1 MDEQRKEHYSYSYSQ
16 DEQRNTQTNSARQ
29 QQYRRSTTPDF
40 DWELFTSWPFIVGAF
55 MLGMWPLGVFLIV
68 KGLNLDEEKKR
79 RYQTTTRT
87 TTARP
92 VSTAQK
98 NAKTMKPAKKSRKKS
113 KSSSGS
119 GLGFIIAGAILAF
132 AGIGA
137 TADAVDMI
145 HWAGSMA
152 GYLTDLWMGLT
163 MLSAGGGMLGV
174 GIGQKKQA
182 KRFPLYK
189 NVINN
194 RSIVSF
200 EEISSVMGLPRRKV
214 VRDLKKM
221 VEKGLLGS
229 GAYLDM
235 ARGCYVASA
244 DAVPQERPVAEKKP
258 EPEKPVDGYDAILR
272 NLRTLNDRIE
282 DEEISRQI
290 DRIEEISRRI
300 FREVERNPEKEKKIS
315 ALMNG
320 YLPTTQKLLDSYATF
335 EEAGVDGEKTAQAKE
350 RIAANMERI
359 VRGFEKQLDELYSA
373 DVLDVETDIRV
384 MESML
389 RRDGADET
397 DELQLRL

>member
-1 MDEQRKEHYSYSYSQ
+1 MDEQRKENYTYSY
-16 DEQRNTQTNSARQ
+16 DEQKTTNSRP
-29 QQYRRSTTPDF
+29 QYHNTTTANVN
-40 DWELFTSWPFIVGAF
+40 WALLTSWPFIVGAF
-55 MLGMWPLGVFLIV
+55 VLGFWPVGVFLLW
-68 KGLNLDEEKKR
+68 KAASLDEEKKR
-79 RYQTTTRT
+79 AKTKTPSRT
-87 TTARP
+87 VMTKVDSASVDAKT
-92 VSTAQK
+92 VKSTA
-98 NAKTMKPAKKSRKKS
+98 AKSKKTKKKS

-132 AGIGA
+132 AGVA
-137 TADAVDMI
+137 SMVDTLDVI
-145 HWAGSMA
+145 YLSGTYG
-152 GYLTDLWMGLT
+152 GYLSDIWTALT
-163 MLSAGGGMLGV
+163 MFTAGGGMLGV
-174 GIGQKKQA
+174 GIGAKKQA

-194 RSIVSF
+194 RSIVAF
-200 EEISSVMGLPRRKV
+200 DEIASVMGLSRRKV
-214 VRDLKKM
+214 VKDLKKM

-235 ARGCYVASA
+235 ARGVYVADA
-244 DAVPQERPVAEKKP
+244 DVMQNVLEKEEKKP
-258 EPEKPVDGYDAILR
+258 EKPLEGYEAILK

-290 DRIEEISRRI
+290 DRIEEISRQI

-335 EEAGVDGEKTAQAKE
+335 EEAGVDGEKTAQAKQ
-350 RIAANMERI
+350 RIAANMARI
-359 VRGFEKQLDELYSA
+359 VRGFEKQLDELYSM

-389 RRDGADET
+389 RRDGADES
-397 DELQLRL
+397 DELQLKL

>member
-1 MDEQRKEHYSYSYSQ
+1 MDEQRKENYSYSYDDQ
-16 DEQRNTQTNSARQ
+16 QTGRGQ
-29 QQYRRSTTPDF
+29 QQYRKSSTPDF

-55 MLGMWPLGVFLIV
+55 MLGVWPLGVFLIV
-68 KGLNLDEEKKR
+68 KGMNLDEEKKR

-87 TTARP
+87 TARTTAKTTP
-92 VSTAQK
+92 QSVAQK
-98 NAKTMKPAKKSRKKS
+98 NAKTMKPAKKAKKQ
-113 KSSSGS
+113 SSGGVG

-132 AGIGA
+132 TGIAA
-137 TADAVDMI
+137 TTDAVDLI
-145 HWAGSMA
+145 YWAGSMA

-163 MLSAGGGMLGV
+163 MLAAGGTMLGV
-174 GIGQKKQA
+174 GIGQNKQA

-189 NVINN
+189 NVINKRN
-194 RSIVSF
+194 VVSF
-200 EEISSVMGLPRRKV
+200 DEISAAMGLPRRKV
-214 VRDLKKM
+214 VKDLKKM

-235 ARGCYVASA
+235 ARGVYVANA
-244 DAVPQERPVAEKKP
+244 DALVKEEKKP
-258 EPEKPVDGYDAILR
+258 EPEKPVEGYDAILR
-272 NLRTLNDRIE
+272 NLRVLNDRIE

-290 DRIEEISRRI
+290 DRIEEISRQI

-335 EEAGVDGEKTAQAKE
+335 EEAGVDGEKTAQAKQ
-350 RIAANMERI
+350 RIAANMARI

-384 MESML
+384 MENML
-389 RRDGADET
+389 RRDGADEN
-397 DELQLRL
+397 DEMQLKL

>member
-1 MDEQRKEHYSYSYSQ
+1 MDEQRKENYTYSY
-16 DEQRNTQTNSARQ
+16 DEQKTTNSRP
-29 QQYRRSTTPDF
+29 QYHNTTAANVN
-40 DWELFTSWPFIVGAF
+40 WALLTSWPFIVGAF
-55 MLGMWPLGVFLIV
+55 VLGFWPVGVFLLW
-68 KGLNLDEEKKR
+68 KAASLDEEKKR
-79 RYQTTTRT
+79 AKTKAPSRT
-87 TTARP
+87 VMTKVDSASVDAKT
-92 VSTAQK
+92 VKSTA
-98 NAKTMKPAKKSRKKS
+98 AKSKKSTKKKS

-132 AGIGA
+132 AGVA
-137 TADAVDMI
+137 
-145 HWAGSMA
+145 SMVGTLDVIYLSGTYG
-152 GYLTDLWMGLT
+152 GYLSDIWAALT
-163 MLSAGGGMLGV
+163 MFTAGGGMLGV
-174 GIGQKKQA
+174 GIGAKKQA

-194 RSIVSF
+194 RSIVAF
-200 EEISSVMGLPRRKV
+200 DEIASVMGLSRRKV
-214 VRDLKKM
+214 VKDLKKM

-235 ARGCYVASA
+235 ARGVYVADA
-244 DAVPQERPVAEKKP
+244 DVMQNVLKKEEKKP
-258 EPEKPVDGYDAILR
+258 EKPLEGYEAILK

-290 DRIEEISRRI
+290 DRIEEISRQI

-350 RIAANMERI
+350 RIAANMARI
-359 VRGFEKQLDELYSA
+359 VRGFEKQLDELYSM

-389 RRDGADET
+389 RRDGADEN
-397 DELQLRL
+397 DELQLKL

>member
-1 MDEQRKEHYSYSYSQ
+1 MDEQRKENYTYSY
-16 DEQRNTQTNSARQ
+16 DEQKTANSRPQYHNTSAANVN
-29 QQYRRSTTPDF
+29 
-40 DWELFTSWPFIVGAF
+40 WALLTSWPFIVGAF
-55 MLGMWPLGVFLIV
+55 VLGFWPVGVFLLW
-68 KGLNLDEEKKR
+68 KAASLDEEKKR
-79 RYQTTTRT
+79 AKKTT
-87 TTARP
+87 
-92 VSTAQK
+92 VSSSGTSASVQK
-98 NAKTMKPAKKSRKKS
+98 NARTMKPAKKTKKKS

-132 AGIGA
+132 AGVAA
-137 TADAVDMI
+137 TVDAVDEVY
-145 HWAGSMA
+145 WAGTYA
-152 GYLTDLWMGLT
+152 GYLSDIWAGLT
-163 MLSAGGGMLGV
+163 MFAAGGGMLSV
-174 GIGQKKQA
+174 GIGAKKQA

-194 RSIVSF
+194 RSIVAF
-200 EEISSVMGLPRRKV
+200 DEIASVMGLSRRKV
-214 VRDLKKM
+214 VKDLKKM

-235 ARGCYVASA
+235 ARGVYVEDA
-244 DAVPQERPVAEKKP
+244 DVMQNVLKKEEKKP
-258 EPEKPVDGYDAILR
+258 EKPLEGYEAILK

-290 DRIEEISRRI
+290 DRIEEISRQI

-335 EEAGVDGEKTAQAKE
+335 EEAGVDGEKTAQAKQ
-350 RIAANMERI
+350 RIAANMARI
-359 VRGFEKQLDELYSA
+359 VRGFEKQLDELYSM

-389 RRDGADET
+389 RRDGADEN
-397 DELQLRL
+397 DELQLKL

>member
-1 MDEQRKEHYSYSYSQ
+1 MDEQRKENNYSYSYEEPPRSGSG
-16 DEQRNTQTNSARQ
+16 QRNQRPVNTGI
-29 QQYRRSTTPDF
+29 
-40 DWELFTSWPFIVGAF
+40 DWEYFTSWPFIVGAF
-55 MLGMWPLGVFLIV
+55 VLGFWPVGVYLIW
-68 KGLNLDEEKKR
+68 KAASLDEEKKR
-79 RYQTTTRT
+79 SGTTVRTASAAQTTT
-87 TTARP
+87 AAKK
-92 VSTAQK
+92 S
-98 NAKTMKPAKKSRKKS
+98 AKTMKPAKKSKKKS

-119 GLGFIIAGAILAF
+119 GLGFLIAGAILAF
-132 AGIGA
+132 AGVAA
-137 TADAVDMI
+137 TVEAVDTVY
-145 HWAGSMA
+145 WAGTYA
-152 GYLTDLWMGLT
+152 GYLSDIWKGLS
-163 MLSAGGGMLGV
+163 MFAAGGGMLSI
-174 GIGQKKQA
+174 GIGAKKQA

-194 RSIVSF
+194 RSIVAF
-200 EEISSVMGLPRRKV
+200 DEIASVMGLSRRKV
-214 VRDLKKM
+214 VKDLKKM

-235 ARGCYVASA
+235 ARGVYVA
-244 DAVPQERPVAEKKP
+244 DAEAMQDVLKKAEKKP
-258 EPEKPVDGYDAILR
+258 EPEKPVEGYDAILK

-290 DRIEEISRRI
+290 DRIEEISRQI

-350 RIAANMERI
+350 RIAANMARI
-359 VRGFEKQLDELYSA
+359 VRGFEKQLDELYSM

-389 RRDGADET
+389 RRDGADES
-397 DELQLRL
+397 DELQLKL

>member
-16 DEQRNTQTNSARQ
+16 DDQPKTYNSNRQ
-29 QQYRRSTTPDF
+29 QQYRKSTTPDF

-55 MLGMWPLGVFLIV
+55 MLGVWPLGVFLIV
-68 KGLNLDEEKKR
+68 KGMNLDEEKKR

-98 NAKTMKPAKKSRKKS
+98 NAKTMKPAKKTKKKS
-113 KSSSGS
+113 SSSGS

-132 AGIGA
+132 AGVAA
-137 TADAVDMI
+137 TADTVDMI
-145 HWAGSMA
+145 HCAGSMA
-152 GYLTDLWMGLT
+152 GYLADLWAALT
-163 MLSAGGGMLGV
+163 MLAAGGGMLGI
-174 GIGQKKQA
+174 GIGAKKQA

-200 EEISSVMGLPRRKV
+200 EELSSTMGLPRRKV

-244 DAVPQERPVAEKKP
+244 DAAVQERTKPAEEEKP
-258 EPEKPVDGYDAILR
+258 EPKKPAEGYAAILK
-272 NLRTLNDRIE
+272 NLRELNDRIE

-290 DRIEEISRRI
+290 DRIEEISRQI
-300 FREVERNPEKEKKIS
+300 FLEVERNPEKAKKIS
-315 ALMNG
+315 ALMTG

-350 RIAANMERI
+350 RIAANMARI

-384 MESML
+384 MEQML

-397 DELQLRL
+397 DEMQLKL

>member
-1 MDEQRKEHYSYSYSQ
+1 MDEQRKENYTYSY
-16 DEQRNTQTNSARQ
+16 DEQKTTNSRP
-29 QQYRRSTTPDF
+29 QYHNTTAANVN
-40 DWELFTSWPFIVGAF
+40 WALLTSWPFIVGAF
-55 MLGMWPLGVFLIV
+55 VLGFWPVGVFLLW
-68 KGLNLDEEKKR
+68 KAASLDEEKKR
-79 RYQTTTRT
+79 AKTTVRTTSATRT
-87 TTARP
+87 TTTDAK
-92 VSTAQK
+92 K
-98 NAKTMKPAKKSRKKS
+98 NAKTMKPAKKTKKKS

-132 AGIGA
+132 AGVAA
-137 TADAVDMI
+137 TVDAVDAV
-145 HWAGSMA
+145 HWAGTYA
-152 GYLTDLWMGLT
+152 GYLSDIWAGLS
-163 MLSAGGGMLGV
+163 MFAAGGGMLSV
-174 GIGQKKQA
+174 GIGAKKQA

-194 RSIVSF
+194 RSIVAF
-200 EEISSVMGLPRRKV
+200 DEIASVMGLSRRKV
-214 VRDLKKM
+214 VKDLKKM

-235 ARGCYVASA
+235 ARGVYVADA
-244 DAVPQERPVAEKKP
+244 DAMQNVLKKEEKKP
-258 EPEKPVDGYDAILR
+258 EKPLEGYEAILK

-290 DRIEEISRRI
+290 DRIEEISRQI

-335 EEAGVDGEKTAQAKE
+335 EEAGVDGEKTAQAKQ
-350 RIAANMERI
+350 RIAANMARI
-359 VRGFEKQLDELYSA
+359 VRGFEKQLDELYSM

-389 RRDGADET
+389 RRDGADEN
-397 DELQLRL
+397 DELQLKL

>member
-1 MDEQRKEHYSYSYSQ
+1 MDEQRKENYTYSY
-16 DEQRNTQTNSARQ
+16 DEQKTTNSRP
-29 QQYRRSTTPDF
+29 QYHNTTAANVN
-40 DWELFTSWPFIVGAF
+40 WALLTSWPFMVGAF
-55 MLGMWPLGVFLIV
+55 VLGFWPVGVFLLW
-68 KGLNLDEEKKR
+68 KAASLDEEKKR
-79 RYQTTTRT
+79 AKTTVRTTSATRT
-87 TTARP
+87 TTTDAK
-92 VSTAQK
+92 K
-98 NAKTMKPAKKSRKKS
+98 NAKTMKPAKKTKKKS

-132 AGIGA
+132 AGVAA
-137 TADAVDMI
+137 TVDAVDAV
-145 HWAGSMA
+145 HWAGTYA
-152 GYLTDLWMGLT
+152 GYLSDIWAGLS
-163 MLSAGGGMLGV
+163 MFAAGGGMLSV
-174 GIGQKKQA
+174 GIGAKKQA

-194 RSIVSF
+194 RSIVAF
-200 EEISSVMGLPRRKV
+200 DEIASVMGLSRRKV
-214 VRDLKKM
+214 VKDLEKM

-235 ARGCYVASA
+235 ARGVYVADA
-244 DAVPQERPVAEKKP
+244 DAMQNVLKKEEKKP
-258 EPEKPVDGYDAILR
+258 EKPLEGYEAILK

-290 DRIEEISRRI
+290 DRIEEISRQI

-335 EEAGVDGEKTAQAKE
+335 EEAGVDGEKTAQAKQ
-350 RIAANMERI
+350 RIADNMARI
-359 VRGFEKQLDELYSA
+359 VRGFEKQLDELYSM

-389 RRDGADET
+389 RRDGADEN
-397 DELQLRL
+397 DELQLKL